1 MNALPQALMRHVSAS
16 TVLWWVLCLLG
27 ASAVVTALIQSQVLK
42 REILERTA
50 ATGEQI
56 VESARVNLNLN
67 LLGLDALLVSLPVQ
81 LEPALLKSGRLDP
94 TRSQRLLDTI
104 VRRESALRALWLA
117 HLDGRPVAG
126 SQLDGNMPSADDLP
140 AGLLQA
146 MAQSRHEP
154 LWVSHPV
161 LDHGTAEETLILA
174 RPVQIGQQRLLAL
187 ASLPVVQWVQIMAPA
202 GILGGM
208 HMTLESE
215 QGVLLAASPV
225 GSGVPGSRL
234 AAGAL
239 VSSQL
244 SGPMRE
250 SYGRL
255 DGQPAQLVA
264 RPLLVLG
271 LRVTAYVPTDALL
284 APWARDA
291 RALALVTAVFI
302 GLLVLGGWFAQRQW
316 QSRET
321 AWQEAQ
327 NARAVLDRSLDAMA
341 DAFLLCDADDRIV
354 SWNGRYEQL
363 HPWLQ
368 PVLRRG
374 APFSDLL
381 VPGSINVLGRDAPD
395 DELARWR
402 QQRHM
407 RHLSGA
413 VDFEQAL
420 PTGEVLH
427 IIERR
432 TPDGG
437 IVSVYRDVTRAE
449 RELRRAKAQAEA
461 ANEAKSRFLAAMSHE
476 IRTPLNG
483 VLGMN
488 HMLGQTALSAEQQH
502 CVRTIEASGR
512 VLLTI
517 INDIL
522 DFSRIEAGR
531 LVLEEIDFDPR
542 ALVDE
547 VLAVLRPR
555 AQEKALDFRLQWQ
568 PDHAGPLR
576 GDPNRLRQVLYN
588 LVGNA
593 VKFTPAGYVELSV
606 AFQPRS
612 DGRLSLSLTVSDSG
626 IGIKPEVL
634 PHLFE
639 RFTQADSSIARH
651 FGGSGLGL
659 AIARELVQMMGGH
672 ISVASEPGHGSRFS
686 VEVPLPRGQE
696 QALAAPS
703 QLGPHDV
710 ALRVLVAE
718 DNDVNQL
725 VISAMLSQLGHRCE
739 LVPDGEQAI
748 TRAQEGG
755 WDCILM
761 DIQMPRVDGLAAARA
776 IRAASA
782 ELAATPII
790 ALTANAMLDERQAYL
805 AAGMDE
811 HLSKP
816 VDINKL
822 SAVLVRVAA
831 TQAKRRVP
839 NDARAALA
847 SMSPGE
853 LFS

>member
-1 MNALPQALMRHVSAS
+1 MRRVSAA
-16 TVLWWVLCLLG
+16 TVLWWVIGLLG

-50 ATGEQI
+50 ANGEQV
-56 VESARVNLNLN
+56 VESARVNLNLK
-67 LLGLDALLVSLPVQ
+67 LLGLDALLASLPVQ

-94 TRSQRLLDTI
+94 GRSQRLLDTV
-104 VRRESALRALWLA
+104 VRRESTLRALWVA
-117 HLDGRPVAG
+117 QLDGRPVAG
-126 SQLDGNMPSADDLP
+126 SQLDGNLPQVADLP
-140 AGLLQA
+140 PGLLQA
-146 MAQSRHEP
+146 MSENRQQP
-154 LWVSHPV
+154 LWVSDPV
-161 LDHGTAEETLILA
+161 LDHGTAEETLILV
-174 RPVQIGQQRLLAL
+174 RPVQIGSQRLLAL
-187 ASLPVVQWVQIMAPA
+187 ASVPVVQWAQIMAPA
-202 GILGGM
+202 GILGDM

-215 QGVLLAASPV
+215 QGLLLAASPV
-225 GSGVPGSRL
+225 GAGVPGTRL
-234 AAGAL
+234 PLGPMVAN
-239 VSSQL
+239 QL

-250 SYGRL
+250 SFGRL

-264 RPLLVLG
+264 RPLLMLG
-271 LRVTAYVPTDALL
+271 LRITVYVPSDQLL
-284 APWARDA
+284 APWARDT
-291 RALALVTAVFI
+291 RTLALVTAVFM
-302 GLLVLGGWFAQRQW
+302 GLLLMGGWFAQRQW
-316 QSRET
+316 QSREA

-354 SWNGRYEQL
+354 SWNGRYEQM

-374 APFSDLL
+374 APFRDLL
-381 VPGSINVLGRDAPD
+381 LPASINVLGEQTPD
-395 DELARWR
+395 EDLVLWR
-402 QQRHM
+402 QQRHA

-488 HMLGQTALSAEQQH
+488 HLLGQTALSGEQQH
-502 CVRTIEASGR
+502 FVRTIEASGR

-531 LVLEEIDFDPR
+531 LVLEDIDFDPR

-547 VLAVLRPR
+547 VLAVLKPR
-555 AQEKALDFRLQWQ
+555 AQEKDLDFRLHWQ

-593 VKFTPAGYVELSV
+593 VKFTPDGFVELSV
-606 AFQPRS
+606 GFQPLS
-612 DGRLSLSLTVSDSG
+612 DGRLSLCLTVSDSG
-626 IGIKPEVL
+626 IGIAPEVL

-659 AIARELVQMMGGH
+659 AIARELVHMMGGH
-672 ISVASEPGHGSRFS
+672 ISVASEQGHGSRFC
-686 VEVPLPRGQE
+686 VEVPLPRGE
-696 QALAAPS
+696 AQALAAPP
-703 QLGPHDV
+703 QLGPHAV
-710 ALRVLVAE
+710 SLRVLVAE
-718 DNDVNQL
+718 DNDVNQM

-739 LVPDGEQAI
+739 LVTDGEQAI
-748 TRAQEGG
+748 ARAKEGG

-761 DIQMPRVDGLAAARA
+761 DIQMPRVDGRAAARA
-776 IRAASA
+776 IRAWSA
-782 ELAATPII
+782 ELAAIPIV

-805 AAGMDE
+805 EAGMDD

-822 SAVLVRVAA
+822 SAVLVRVAV
-831 TQAKRRVP
+831 TQSKLKAPR
-839 NDARAALA
+839 DARAVMA